1 MNIEMDLVIPGYG
14 LILWQVAGLVYIG
27 FLIYALLD
35 LVRTEFR
42 DQHSKLFWVLIILI
56 APFGCFLYLA
66 NSRRDKKRRFNPDF
80 SKISKTEKI

>member
-1 MNIEMDLVIPGYG
+1 MDLVTPGYG
-14 LILWQVAGLVYIG
+14 LILWQAAGLVYIG

-66 NSRRDKKRRFNPDF
+66 NVKRNKKRRFNPDF
-80 SKISKTEKI
+80 SKISKP

>member
-1 MNIEMDLVIPGYG
+1 
-14 LILWQVAGLVYIG
+14 
-27 FLIYALLD
+27 LIYALLD

-66 NSRRDKKRRFNPDF
+66 NVKRNKKRRFNPDF
-80 SKISKTEKI
+80 SKISKP

>member
-1 MNIEMDLVIPGYG
+1 MDLIAPGFG
-14 LILWQVAGLVYIG
+14 LIYWQAAGLAYIA

-42 DQHSKLFWVLIILI
+42 VLISKLIWVLIILI

-66 NSRRDKKRRFNPDF
+66 NSRRDKK
-80 SKISKTEKI
+80 